1 VVDTSNPFIA
11 RDVPTL
17 DESVV
22 VIRFR
27 EPQKFDF
34 PDLLRRIHDAYMSR
48 PNTMVIPGGKMEL
61 ALEVICTPLIHELV
75 EKRKKNRK

>member
-1 VVDTSNPFIA
+1 VDTSNPFTT

-27 EPQKFDF
+27 EPAKFNF
-34 PDLLRRIHDAYMSR
+34 PNLMRRIQGSQMSR
-48 PNTMVIPGGKMEL
+48 PNNMVIPGGKMQL
-61 ALEVICTPLIHELV
+61 AIEIICTPLIHELI
-75 EKRKKNRK
+75 EKQQTNSA